1 MTGLNLRSRTWISLW
16 TVYVVWGSTYFGIA
30 KAVES
35 MPPLL
40 SMGVR
45 FLVASTLI
53 LIYLFLK
60 FGRVVLL
67 IPKKEYLTASTLG
80 IGALAVGI
88 GTVAIA
94 EKHIPTGV
102 ASLIIAALPLWVVL
116 FRTLSRE
123 LIPGLTWIGTLIGF
137 AGVVILVQPGGIE
150 PISTSNSDEV
160 IFYMLLVV
168 IGNFIWAFSTFI
180 APKLQLPK
188 NLLLF
193 TAIEM
198 VAASIALIT
207 AGLIR
212 GERFSEFSQSSFESW
227 FWFGYLV
234 IIGSIIAF
242 TAYLWLVVNAPVS
255 LVATYAYVNPVIA
268 VLLGVLFLD
277 EIITFNYA
285 IGGIIIILGVLVVV
299 TSESRRKRET

>member
-299 TSESRRKRET
+299 TSESRRKREA

>member
-1 MTGLNLRSRTWISLW
+1 
-16 TVYVVWGSTYFGIA
+16 VVWGSTYFGIA
-30 KAVES
+30 KVVET

-45 FLVASTLI
+45 FLTASVLI
-53 LIYLFLK
+53 FLY
-60 FGRVVLL
+60 LL
-67 IPKKEYLTASTLG
+67 ISHGRNIFRIPRREYLTASSLG
-80 IGALAVGI
+80 IGALALGI

-123 LIPGLTWIGTLIGF
+123 RIPGSTWIGTLVGF
-137 AGVVILVQPGGIE
+137 LGVIILVQPGGIK
-150 PISTSNSDEV
+150 PISSSNSDEV
-160 IFYMLLVV
+160 IFYMFLVV

-198 VAASIALIT
+198 TAAGIALLL
-207 AGLIR
+207 AGYIY
-212 GERFSEFSQSSFESW
+212 GERFSEFSESSFESW
-227 FWFGYLV
+227 FWFSYLV
-234 IIGSIIAF
+234 IVGSIIAF

-268 VLLGVLFLD
+268 VLLGVLFLE

-299 TSESRRKRET
+299 TSESKRRREA

>member
-1 MTGLNLRSRTWISLW
+1 
-16 TVYVVWGSTYFGIA
+16 VVWGSTYFGIA
-30 KAVES
+30 KVVET

-45 FLVASTLI
+45 FLTASVLI
-53 LIYLFLK
+53 FLY
-60 FGRVVLL
+60 LL
-67 IPKKEYLTASTLG
+67 ISHGRNIFRIPRREYLTASSLG

-123 LIPGLTWIGTLIGF
+123 RIPGSTWIGTLVGF
-137 AGVVILVQPGGIE
+137 LGVIILVQPGGIK
-150 PISTSNSDEV
+150 PISSSNSDEV
-160 IFYMLLVV
+160 IFYMFLVV

-198 VAASIALIT
+198 TAAGIALLL
-207 AGLIR
+207 AGYIY
-212 GERFSEFSQSSFESW
+212 GERFSEFSESSFESW
-227 FWFGYLV
+227 FWFAYLV
-234 IIGSIIAF
+234 IVGSIIAF

-268 VLLGVLFLD
+268 VLLGVLFLE

-299 TSESRRKRET
+299 TSESKRRREA

>member
-1 MTGLNLRSRTWISLW
+1 M
-16 TVYVVWGSTYFGIA
+16 VWGSTYFGIA
-30 KAVES
+30 KVVET

-45 FLVASTLI
+45 FLTASVLI
-53 LIYLFLK
+53 FLY
-60 FGRVVLL
+60 LL
-67 IPKKEYLTASTLG
+67 ISHGRNIFRIPRREYLTASSLG

-123 LIPGLTWIGTLIGF
+123 RIPGSTWIGTLVGF
-137 AGVVILVQPGGIE
+137 LGVIILVQPGGIK
-150 PISTSNSDEV
+150 PISSSNSDEV
-160 IFYMLLVV
+160 IFYMFLVV

-198 VAASIALIT
+198 TAAGIALLL
-207 AGLIR
+207 AGYIY
-212 GERFSEFSQSSFESW
+212 GERFSEFSESSFESW
-227 FWFGYLV
+227 FWFAYLV
-234 IIGSIIAF
+234 IVGSIIAF

-268 VLLGVLFLD
+268 VLLGVLFLE

-299 TSESRRKRET
+299 TSESKRRREA

>member
-1 MTGLNLRSRTWISLW
+1 
-16 TVYVVWGSTYFGIA
+16 VVWGSTYFGIA
-30 KAVES
+30 KVVET

-45 FLVASTLI
+45 FLTASVLI
-53 LIYLFLK
+53 FLY
-60 FGRVVLL
+60 LL
-67 IPKKEYLTASTLG
+67 ISHGRNIFRIPRREYLTASSLG
-80 IGALAVGI
+80 IGALALGI

-123 LIPGLTWIGTLIGF
+123 RIPGSTWIGTLVGF
-137 AGVVILVQPGGIE
+137 LGVIILVQPGGIK
-150 PISTSNSDEV
+150 PISSSNSDEV
-160 IFYMLLVV
+160 IFYMFLVV

-198 VAASIALIT
+198 TAAGIALLL
-207 AGLIR
+207 AGYIY
-212 GERFSEFSQSSFESW
+212 GERFSEFSESSFESW
-227 FWFGYLV
+227 FWFAYLV
-234 IIGSIIAF
+234 IVGSIIAF

-268 VLLGVLFLD
+268 VLLGVLFLE

-299 TSESRRKRET
+299 TSESKRRREA

>member
-1 MTGLNLRSRTWISLW
+1 MSLRTRTWLSLW

-30 KAVES
+30 KVVET

-45 FLVASTLI
+45 FLTASVFI
-53 LIYLFLK
+53 FLY
-60 FGRVVLL
+60 LL
-67 IPKKEYLTASTLG
+67 ISHGRNIFRIPRREYFTASSLG
-80 IGALAVGI
+80 IGALALGI

-123 LIPGLTWIGTLIGF
+123 RIPGSTWIGTLVGF
-137 AGVVILVQPGGIE
+137 LGVIILVQPGGIK
-150 PISTSNSDEV
+150 PISSSNSDEV
-160 IFYMLLVV
+160 IFYMFLVV

-198 VAASIALIT
+198 TAAGIALLL
-207 AGLIR
+207 AGYIY
-212 GERFSEFSQSSFESW
+212 GERFSEFSESSFESW
-227 FWFGYLV
+227 FWFAYLV
-234 IIGSIIAF
+234 IVGSIIAF

-268 VLLGVLFLD
+268 VLLGVLFLE

-299 TSESRRKRET
+299 TSESKRRREA

>member
-1 MTGLNLRSRTWISLW
+1 
-16 TVYVVWGSTYFGIA
+16 
-30 KAVES
+30 

-60 FGRVVLL
+60 LGRAVLQ

-137 AGVVILVQPGGIE
+137 GGVVILVKPGGIE

-198 VAASIALIT
+198 VAASIALIF

-212 GERFSEFSQSSFESW
+212 GERFSEFSQSTLESW

-234 IIGSIIAF
+234 IVGSIIAF

-268 VLLGVLFLD
+268 VLLGVLFLN

-285 IGGIIIILGVLVVV
+285 IGGIIIILGVLIVV
-299 TSESRRKRET
+299 TSESRRKREA

>member
-198 VAASIALIT
+198 VSASIALIF

-299 TSESRRKRET
+299 TSESRRKREA

>member
-1 MTGLNLRSRTWISLW
+1 
-16 TVYVVWGSTYFGIA
+16 
-30 KAVES
+30 

-299 TSESRRKRET
+299 TSESRRKREA

>member
-1 MTGLNLRSRTWISLW
+1 MFR
-16 TVYVVWGSTYFGIA
+16 
-30 KAVES
+30 
-35 MPPLL
+35 
-40 SMGVR
+40 
-45 FLVASTLI
+45 
-53 LIYLFLK
+53 
-60 FGRVVLL
+60 
-67 IPKKEYLTASTLG
+67 IPRREYLTASSLG
-80 IGALAVGI
+80 IGALALGI

-123 LIPGLTWIGTLIGF
+123 SIPGSTWIGTLVGF
-137 AGVVILVQPGGIE
+137 LGVIILVQPGGIK
-150 PISTSNSDEV
+150 PISSSDSDEV
-160 IFYMLLVV
+160 IFYMFLVV
-168 IGNFIWAFSTFI
+168 VGNFIWAFSTYV
-180 APKLQLPK
+180 APRLQLPK

-198 VAASIALIT
+198 TAAGIALLL
-207 AGLIR
+207 AGYIY
-212 GERFSEFSQSSFESW
+212 GERFSEFSESSFESW
-227 FWFGYLV
+227 FWFAYLV
-234 IIGSIIAF
+234 IVGSIIAF

-268 VLLGVLFLD
+268 VLLGVLFLE

-299 TSESRRKRET
+299 TSESKRRREA

>member
-1 MTGLNLRSRTWISLW
+1 MSLRSRTWISLW
-16 TVYVVWGSTYFGIA
+16 TVYIVWGSTYFGIA

-45 FLVASTLI
+45 FLAASTLI
-53 LIYLFLK
+53 LIYLMMK
-60 FGRVVLL
+60 SGRTVLQ
-67 IPKKEYLTASTLG
+67 IPRREYLTASTLG

-116 FRTLSRE
+116 FRTLTRE
-123 LIPGLTWIGTLIGF
+123 SIPGLTWLGTLIGF
-137 AGVVILVQPGGIE
+137 AGVVILVKPGGIK
-150 PISTSNSDEV
+150 PISSSNSEEV
-160 IFYMLLVV
+160 IFYMFLVV

-198 VAASIALIT
+198 LAASFALILS
-207 AGLIR
+207 GLIR

-234 IIGSIIAF
+234 LVGSIIAF

-255 LVATYAYVNPVIA
+255 LVATYAYINPVIA
-268 VLLGVLFLD
+268 VLLGVLFLN
-277 EIITFNYA
+277 EVITFNYA

-299 TSESRRKRET
+299 TSESRRKREA

>member
-1 MTGLNLRSRTWISLW
+1 RSRTWISLW

-299 TSESRRKRET
+299 TSESRRKREA

>member
-1 MTGLNLRSRTWISLW
+1 
-16 TVYVVWGSTYFGIA
+16 
-30 KAVES
+30 
-35 MPPLL
+35 
-40 SMGVR
+40 MGVR

-299 TSESRRKRET
+299 TSESRRKREA

>member
-1 MTGLNLRSRTWISLW
+1 MTVLNLRSRTWISLW

-30 KAVES
+30 KTVES

-60 FGRVVLL
+60 SGRVVLQ

-137 AGVVILVQPGGIE
+137 GGVVILVKPGGIE

-198 VAASIALIT
+198 VAASIALIL

-212 GERFSEFSQSSFESW
+212 GERFSEFSQSSLESW

-234 IIGSIIAF
+234 IVGSIIAF

-268 VLLGVLFLD
+268 VLLGVLFLN

-299 TSESRRKRET
+299 TSESRRKREA

>member
-1 MTGLNLRSRTWISLW
+1 VTGLNLRSRTWISLW

-299 TSESRRKRET
+299 TSESRRKREA

>member
-1 MTGLNLRSRTWISLW
+1 VTGLNLRSRTWISLW

-150 PISTSNSDEV
+150 PISTSSSDEV

-299 TSESRRKRET
+299 TSESRRKREA